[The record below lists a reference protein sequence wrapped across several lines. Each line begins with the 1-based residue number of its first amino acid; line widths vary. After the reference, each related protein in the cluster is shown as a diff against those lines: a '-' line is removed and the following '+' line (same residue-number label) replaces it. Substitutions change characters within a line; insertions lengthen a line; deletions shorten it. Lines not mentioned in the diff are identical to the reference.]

1 MKKSKLVSKVAG
13 VLLSGAM
20 TVSSVFGLAQ
30 VGENKTTE
38 KPVKGENAYVE
49 VVSPEEVTEAV
60 KYVEEITAQKE
71 EKKEEF
77 KNEVSAKVEES
88 TKQNNGEEDIYKA
101 LFTMAFSEYENLD
114 DVKNV
119 WGLYEGMQNYIQTS
133 MKNGSMTREKGIKL
147 LDEINYGKDCI
158 LETIIKTST
167 ENTFDRYD
175 NMKYTITAGTRKDIA
190 VENKDGKNAY
200 YSDIQDYG
208 IFASIYEDGKMKE
221 YSSYIKTEN
230 DKDYYNEH
238 ESLDYFKMS
247 DNFKESAYFIT
258 ASAKGYDFDM
268 ETGTV
273 KVALDD
279 EYGNP
284 TLVDVVLTYDLEVQ
298 EMILKTEDGKIITSF
313 HVDPI
318 TAKEYMEIYNK
329 IKKVVESG
337 KEKVAQEDNS
347 SEASASSM
355 E

>member
-1 MKKSKLVSKVAG
+1 MNKTKLVSKVAG

-20 TVSSVFGLAQ
+20 TVGSVFGLAQ

-88 TKQNNGEEDIYKA
+88 AKQNNGEEDFYKA

-119 WGLYEGMQNYIQTS
+119 WNLYEGMQNYVETS

-167 ENTFDRYD
+167 ENTFDRFD
-175 NMKYTITAGTRKDIA
+175 NMKYTITVGTRKDMS

-200 YSDIQDYG
+200 YTDIQDYG
-208 IFASIYEDGKMKE
+208 TFASIYEDGKMKG
-221 YSSYIKTEN
+221 YSSYTKAEN
-230 DKDYYNEH
+230 GKDRYDEH
-238 ESLDYFKMS
+238 ESPDYFKMS
-247 DNFKESAYFIT
+247 DNFKESAYLIT
-258 ASAKGYDFDM
+258 ASAKSYDFDM

-273 KVALDD
+273 KVAFDAD
-279 EYGNP
+279 NV
-284 TLVDVVLTYDLEVQ
+284 VDVVLTYDLEVQ
-298 EMILKTEDGKIITSF
+298 EMILKTEDGKVISSF